1 MKILLF
7 VKAQRTAIKV
17 KSVKEVMALEYTQWP

>member
-17 KSVKEVMALEYTQWP
+17 KSVKEVTALEYSA

>member
-17 KSVKEVMALEYTQWP
+17 KSVKEVTALEYSSK

>member
-17 KSVKEVMALEYTQWP
+17 KSVKEVMALEYSAQ